1 MGFSLSMPTVVAGL
15 SLCKSKFSRMLF
27 LGLVFAGSTL
37 QGEARSL
44 QEPRVTI
51 DSGMLSGTHFGAGP
65 AEVAFLGIPYA
76 AAPTGSLRWRPPQ
89 SPPAWKGVREAKAFG
104 PACPQLPSG
113 WLPEMLGR
121 KQMVTDEACL
131 YLNVWTT
138 NMPPGAR
145 ASSRASSLHKS
156 PVMVWIHGGGN
167 VEGSQEW
174 PPLGP
179 TLARRGVVVVS
190 INYRLGALGFLS
202 LPGLT
207 AESAQH
213 ASGNYGLLDQIEALK
228 WVRRN
233 IDQFGGDPSNVTVFG
248 ASSGSLDICDLMAS
262 PLASGL
268 FEKAILQS
276 GFCVDNTA
284 PTLSEVEAQ
293 GKNLARQFGVS
304 GDDAQSLEK
313 LRAIPAEQMLQQAST
328 DHEIDFNPNVDDWVL
343 LDQPWRVFSEGK
355 QARIPVIVGSN
366 AEELSIF
373 ASPLVG
379 GSSHRPKTITAY
391 QQWLQQTFH
400 DLAPDVFAAYPASAD
415 SDVAKAFLRMDSDYE
430 FGFGAWL
437 LARETQAAGQPA
449 FLYRFTYVGSGDFAA
464 LGAFHSEESILLSK
478 KYWTSWVSSPD
489 DEPMS
494 ERLIG
499 YWTQFAKTSRPDAP
513 DLPPWPAYESSTDQC
528 QELGRHVGQVACGS
542 SGFNAFMQSF
552 IAERSK

>member
-1 MGFSLSMPTVVAGL
+1 MGFALPMLTIAACFSI
-15 SLCKSKFSRMLF
+15 CKSRFSKVSFFF
-27 LGLVFAGSTL
+27 LVLAGSTL
-37 QGEARSL
+37 HGESL
-44 QEPRVTI
+44 SLPEPRVTI
-51 DSGMLSGTHFGAGP
+51 DSGTLSGTHFGADP
-65 AEVAFLGIPYA
+65 AAAAFLGIPFA
-76 AAPTGSLRWRPPQ
+76 AAPTGNLRWRPPQ
-89 SPPAWKGVREAKAFG
+89 HYPAWTGVREAKAFG

-138 NMPPGAR
+138 NLPRNAED
-145 ASSRASSLHKS
+145 STHVSRHKA

-179 TLARRGVVVVS
+179 TLAARGVVVVS
-190 INYRLGALGFLS
+190 INYRLGVFGFLS

-207 AESAQH
+207 AESDQH

-233 IDQFGGDPSNVTVFG
+233 IGTFGGDPANVTVFG

-276 GFCVDNTA
+276 GFCVDNTS
-284 PTLSEVEAQ
+284 PTLSDVEAQ
-293 GKNLARQFGVS
+293 GKILAQQLGVS
-304 GDDAQSLEK
+304 SDDMQVLQK
-313 LRAIPAEQMLQQAST
+313 LRAIPAQQLLQQAAT
-328 DHEIDFNPNVDDWVL
+328 DHEIDFNPNVDRWVL
-343 LDQPWRVFSEGK
+343 PDQPWRIFSEGK

-366 AEELSIF
+366 ANEVSIF

-379 GSSHRPKTITAY
+379 GSSHRPKTIAEY
-391 QQWLQQTFH
+391 RQWLQQTFH
-400 DLAPDVFAAYPASAD
+400 DLAPEVFAAYPANTD
-415 SDVAKAFLRMDSDYE
+415 SDVPKAFLSMDSEYE

-437 LARETQAAGQPA
+437 LARETQAIGQTA
-449 FLYRFTYVGSGDFAA
+449 FLYHFTYVGSGEFAS

-494 ERLIG
+494 ERIIR
-499 YWTQFAKTSRPDAP
+499 YWTEFAKTSRPDAP
-513 DLPPWPAYESSTDQC
+513 ELPPWPAYDPSTDQY
-528 QELGRHVGQVACGS
+528 QELGRHTGQIACDS
-542 SGFNAFMQSF
+542 FRLSAFMQSF

>member
-1 MGFSLSMPTVVAGL
+1 MGCALPELTVVACF
-15 SLCKSKFSRMLF
+15 SICKSEVGKMLF
-27 LGLVFAGSTL
+27 FGVVFAGSTL
-37 QGEARSL
+37 LAEAPSL
-44 QEPRVTI
+44 PEPRVTI
-51 DSGMLSGTHFGAGP
+51 DSGMLSGTHFGVDP
-65 AEVAFLGIPYA
+65 AEAAFLGIPYA
-76 AAPTGSLRWRPPQ
+76 AAPTGNLRWRPPQ
-89 SPPAWKGVREAKAFG
+89 PPPAWKGVREATAFG

-138 NMPPGAR
+138 NLHASAGA
-145 ASSRASSLHKS
+145 STHASSLHKA

-190 INYRLGALGFLS
+190 INYRLGVFGFLS

-207 AESAQH
+207 AEAAQH
-213 ASGNYGLLDQIEALK
+213 TSGNYGLLDQIEALK

-233 IDQFGGDPSNVTVFG
+233 IDKFGGDSANVTVFG

-276 GFCVDNTA
+276 GFCVDNTS
-284 PTLSEVEAQ
+284 PTLSAVEAE
-293 GKNLARQFGVS
+293 GKKLAQQLGAS
-304 GDDAQSLEK
+304 GDDARALDK
-313 LRAIPAEQMLQQAST
+313 LRAIPAEQMLQQAAT
-328 DHEIDFNPNVDDWVL
+328 DHEIDFNPNVDKWVL
-343 LDQPWRVFSEGK
+343 PDQPWRIFSEGK

-366 AEELSIF
+366 AEEVSIF

-379 GSSHRPKTITAY
+379 GTSHRPKTIAEY
-391 QQWLQQTFH
+391 RQWLQQTFH
-400 DLAPDVFAAYPASAD
+400 DLAPEVFAAYPANTD
-415 SDVAKAFLRMDSDYE
+415 SEVPKAFLSMDSDYE

-437 LARETQAAGQPA
+437 LARETQAIGQPA
-449 FLYRFTYVGSGDFAA
+449 FLYRFTYVGSGEFAS
-464 LGAFHSEESILLSK
+464 LGAFHSEDSILLSK
-478 KYWTSWVSSPD
+478 KYWTSWMSSPD

-494 ERLIG
+494 ERIIG

-513 DLPPWPAYESSTDQC
+513 GLPPWPAYDSTADRY
-528 QELGRHVGQVACGS
+528 QELGRHTGQIACDS
-542 SGFNAFMQSF
+542 SRFGGFMKSF

>member
-1 MGFSLSMPTVVAGL
+1 MGFALPMLTVAACF
-15 SLCKSKFSRMLF
+15 SICKSKFSKMLF
-27 LGLVFAGSTL
+27 FVIVLAGSTL
-37 QGEARSL
+37 HGETPSL
-44 QEPRVTI
+44 PEPRVTI
-51 DSGMLSGTHFGAGP
+51 DSGMLSGTHFGADP
-65 AEVAFLGIPYA
+65 SEAAFLGIPYA
-76 AAPTGSLRWRPPQ
+76 AAPTGNLRWRPPQ
-89 SPPAWKGVREAKAFG
+89 PFPAWTGVREAKAFG

-138 NMPPGAR
+138 NLPAS
-145 ASSRASSLHKS
+145 AETSTHTSSRHKA

-179 TLARRGVVVVS
+179 TLARHGVVVVS
-190 INYRLGALGFLS
+190 INYRLGVFGFLS

-233 IDQFGGDPSNVTVFG
+233 IDKFGGDPTNVTIFG

-276 GFCVDNTA
+276 GFCVDNTS
-284 PTLSEVEAQ
+284 PTLSAVEAQ
-293 GKNLARQFGVS
+293 GENLAQQLGVS
-304 GDDAQSLEK
+304 GDDAQALDQ
-313 LRAIPAEQMLQQAST
+313 LRKIPAEQMLQQAAK
-328 DHEIDFNPNVDDWVL
+328 DQEIDFNPNVDNWVL
-343 LDQPWRVFSEGK
+343 LDQPWRIFSEGK
-355 QARIPVIVGSN
+355 QARIPVIAGSN
-366 AEELSIF
+366 ADEVSIF
-373 ASPLVG
+373 ASPIVG
-379 GSSHRPKTITAY
+379 GTSYRPRTITEY
-391 QQWLQQTFH
+391 RQWLQQTFH
-400 DLAPDVFAAYPASAD
+400 DLAPEVFAAYPANTD
-415 SDVAKAFLRMDSDYE
+415 SDVSRAFLSMDTDYE

-437 LARETQAAGQPA
+437 LARETQAIGQTV
-449 FLYRFTYVGSGDFAA
+449 FLYRFTYVGSGEFAS

-478 KYWTSWVSSPD
+478 RYWTSWVSSPD

-494 ERLIG
+494 ERIIG
-499 YWTQFAKTSRPDAP
+499 YWTQFAKTSRPDSP
-513 DLPPWPAYESSTDQC
+513 GLPPWPAYESNTDQY
-528 QELGRHVGQVACGS
+528 QELGRHIGQIASDS
-542 SGFNAFMQSF
+542 SRFRAFMQSF
-552 IAERSK
+552 IADRSK

>member
-1 MGFSLSMPTVVAGL
+1 V
-15 SLCKSKFSRMLF
+15 
-27 LGLVFAGSTL
+27 
-37 QGEARSL
+37 
-44 QEPRVTI
+44 
-51 DSGMLSGTHFGAGP
+51 
-65 AEVAFLGIPYA
+65 
-76 AAPTGSLRWRPPQ
+76 
-89 SPPAWKGVREAKAFG
+89 FG

-138 NMPPGAR
+138 NLPASAG
-145 ASSRASSLHKS
+145 ASSHTSSPRRV

-179 TLARRGVVVVS
+179 TLARHGVVVVS
-190 INYRLGALGFLS
+190 INYRLGVFGFLS

-213 ASGNYGLLDQIEALK
+213 SSGNYGLLDQIEALK

-233 IDQFGGDPSNVTVFG
+233 IAKFGGDPSNVTVFG

-276 GFCVDNTA
+276 GFCVDNTS
-284 PTLSEVEAQ
+284 PTLREVEAQ
-293 GKNLARQFGVS
+293 GKNLAQQLGVT
-304 GDDAQSLEK
+304 GDNAQTLDQ
-313 LRAIPAEQMLQQAST
+313 LRAIPAEQLLQKAAT
-328 DHEIDFNPNVDDWVL
+328 DHEIDFNPNVDKWVL
-343 LDQPWRVFSEGK
+343 PDEPWRIFSEGK

-366 AEELSIF
+366 ADELSIF

-379 GSSHRPKTITAY
+379 GSSHRPKTIAEY
-391 QQWLQQTFH
+391 RQWLQQVFH
-400 DLAPDVFAAYPASAD
+400 DLAPEVFAAYPANTD
-415 SDVAKAFLRMDSDYE
+415 GEVPKAFIRMDSDYE

-437 LARETQAAGQPA
+437 LARETQAIGEPA
-449 FLYRFTYVGSGDFAA
+449 FLYHFTYVGSGEFAS

-478 KYWTSWVSSPD
+478 RYWTSWVSSPD

-494 ERLIG
+494 ERIID
-499 YWTQFAKTSRPDAP
+499 YWTEFARTSRPDAP
-513 DLPPWPAYESSTDQC
+513 NLPPWPAYESSTDQY
-528 QELGRHVGQVACGS
+528 QELGRHTGQIASGS
-542 SGFNAFMQSF
+542 SRFSAFMQAF

>member
-1 MGFSLSMPTVVAGL
+1 MDLVLPKLTVVACFPI
-15 SLCKSKFSRMLF
+15 CKSKLSKMLF
-27 LGLVFAGSTL
+27 LGVVFAGGTL
-37 QGEARSL
+37 HGGTTPL
-44 QEPRVTI
+44 PEPRVAI
-51 DSGMLSGTHFGAGP
+51 DSGMLSGTHFGADP
-65 AEVAFLGIPYA
+65 AEAAFLGIPYA
-76 AAPTGSLRWRPPQ
+76 SAPTGNLRWRPPQ
-89 SPPAWKGVREAKAFG
+89 PFAGWKGVREAKAFG

-138 NMPPGAR
+138 NLPASTG
-145 ASSRASSLHKS
+145 ASSHSSSLHKV

-179 TLARRGVVVVS
+179 TLAVRGVVVVS
-190 INYRLGALGFLS
+190 INYRLGVFGFLS

-207 AESAQH
+207 AESAPH

-233 IDQFGGDPSNVTVFG
+233 IDKFGGDPSNVTVFG

-268 FEKAILQS
+268 FDKAILQS
-276 GFCVDNTA
+276 GFCVDNTS

-293 GKNLARQFGVS
+293 GKNLAQQLGAS
-304 GDDAQSLEK
+304 GDDAPALDK
-313 LRAIPAEQMLQQAST
+313 LRKIPAEQVLQQAAT
-328 DHEIDFNPNVDDWVL
+328 DHEIDFNPNVDKWAL
-343 LDQPWRVFSEGK
+343 PDQPWHIFSEGK

-373 ASPLVG
+373 GSPLVG
-379 GSSHRPKTITAY
+379 GSWHLPKTVAEY
-391 QQWLQQTFH
+391 RQWLQQTFH
-400 DLAPDVFAAYPASAD
+400 DLAPVVFAGYPAHTD
-415 SDVAKAFLRMDSDYE
+415 SEVPKAFLSMDSDYE

-437 LARETQAAGQPA
+437 LARETQAIGQTA
-449 FLYRFTYVGSGDFAA
+449 FLYRLTYVGSGEFAS
-464 LGAFHSEESILLSK
+464 LGAFHSEESIFLSK
-478 KYWTSWVSSPD
+478 RYWTSWVSSPD

-494 ERLIG
+494 ERIIG
-499 YWTQFAKTSRPDAP
+499 YWTQFAKTSRPDGEG
-513 DLPPWPAYESSTDQC
+513 LPAWPAYESRTDQY
-528 QELGRHVGQVACGS
+528 QELGRHTGQIACDS
-542 SGFNAFMQSF
+542 SRFEGFMKSF
-552 IAERSK
+552 IADRSK